1 MPRIRKTSTQ
11 PKRKP
16 KKAIVI
22 PKKIYPE
29 FIENF
34 RKEVESKTKFKV
46 IVDEFNEGCGYQVGV
61 LKQMASGVFHCVWA
75 ASYAKTSEELNRFWL
90 VDNSKY
96 L

>member
-16 KKAIVI
+16 KKVIII

-29 FIENF
+29 FVENF
-34 RKEVESKTKFKV
+34 IKEVESKTPFKV
-46 IVDEFNEGCGYQVGV
+46 IVDEFNEGSGYQIGV
-61 LKQMASGVFHCVWA
+61 LKKIPSGIHHCIWM
-75 ASYAKTSEELNRFWL
+75 ASYAKTPEELAKFWL